1 MASESTSN
9 DLSIICTVLSSDDK
23 TVEALEPV
31 LPALHRLAQHSPSL
45 IEASNKVWIASRD
58 GTSSAILLAHV

>member
-9 DLSIICTVLSSDDK
+9 DLSIITTILSSDDK

-31 LPALHRLAQHSPSL
+31 LPALQRVAQHTPSL
-45 IEASNKVWIASRD
+45 MEASNKVWIASRD
-58 GTSSAILLAHV
+58 GTSSAILLVHV